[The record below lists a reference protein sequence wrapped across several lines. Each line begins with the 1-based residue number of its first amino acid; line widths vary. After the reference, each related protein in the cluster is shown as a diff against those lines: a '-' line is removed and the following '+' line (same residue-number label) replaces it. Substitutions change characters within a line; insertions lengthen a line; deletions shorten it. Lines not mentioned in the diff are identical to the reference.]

1 MLFII
6 YFLLLPLTLTL
17 NQNIHSNT
25 KKSLGKIQG
34 FLTGERV
41 GIRTR
46 DPLIKSQMLYQL
58 SYAPVIHCISQERG
72 YVYKIKMT

>member
-1 MLFII
+1 MADFFII
-6 YFLLLPLTLTL
+6 FTLPPTLTMNRAQKNL
-17 NQNIHSNT
+17 CISAEIFIN
-25 KKSLGKIQG
+25 
-34 FLTGERV
+34 GERV

-72 YVYKIKMT
+72 YVYKIKIT